1 MNKRYLYL
9 IAALIWGI
17 PGLIITIKGF
27 TAYTIIPCRNMWWL
41 GLITIGVITG
51 FILMFKRIVDR
62 YSALIHALPDKTSVW
77 NTFPLRGWILVI
89 GMSCLGI
96 ALKFIPSIPVEFTAS
111 FYSGLGPALLFAAFR
126 FVKKRSK

>member
-27 TAYTIIPCRNMWWL
+27 TAYTAIPFRNMWWL
-41 GLITIGVITG
+41 VLITIGVITG

-62 YSALIHALPDKTSVW
+62 YSALIHDLPDRTSIW

-96 ALKFIPSIPVEFTAS
+96 ALKFIPSIPVEFTTS

-126 FVKKRSK
+126 FAKKAF